1 MKGIMPE
8 PGRRIPRRY
17 PGSIRRRV
25 DVALA
30 RAWEALIDAHTRH
43 ALRFISLLS
52 RRIPFDEALIR
63 YVREM
68 GVPAS
73 MAGAIQTR
81 VLSELE
87 TADYRRLLEESVPVD
102 VWDGAEERAGNDL
115 WRRLR
120 PDRVVRGVRERYR
133 RNESTE
139 RWVQL
144 AIAQAEEG
152 VIRTHIENA
161 TAFATVLEP
170 HVWLGRAVEDYIYAM
185 GLAGGRAQAVFQ
197 RAMAR
202 LADARIAE
210 LESERASPSTGKHS

>member
-1 MKGIMPE
+1 MPE

-17 PGSIRRRV
+17 PESIRRRV

-43 ALRFISLLS
+43 ALRFISLFS

-73 MAGAIQTR
+73 MAGVVQTR
-81 VLSELE
+81 VLSALE
-87 TADYRRLLEESVPVD
+87 TPEYHRLLEDSMPD
-102 VWDGAEERAGNDL
+102 DDLDGAEERQRNDL

-152 VIRTHIENA
+152 VIRTHIDNA
-161 TAFATVLEP
+161 AAFARVLEP
-170 HVWLGRAVEDYIYAM
+170 HLWLGRAVEDYIHAM

-197 RAMAR
+197 RTMAR
-202 LADARIAE
+202 LADARIPE
-210 LESERASPSTGKHS
+210 LEAERGSPSAGEIS